1 AQCIGYARQ
10 LQNVIDRAVTLTEAY
25 LLREGVYCL
34 DSHPP
39 HPLRVSGVLELDS
52 GLLLREV
59 ERRYILRTLISVGGS
74 RTVAAKRLG
83 ISLRCLQYKLKF
95 YSEQDQ
101 ANGHANGAQ
110 DAPNHRSV
118 PDLEPGMSL

>member
-1 AQCIGYARQ
+1 MTRTRVAGVKPEPLTVTVNGPDTWPAINGFGTP
-10 LQNVIDRAVTLTEAY
+10 VTL
-25 LLREGVYCL
+25 V
-34 DSHPP
+34 
-39 HPLRVSGVLELDS
+39 
-52 GLLLREV
+52 
-59 ERRYILRTLISVGGS
+59 SVGGS
-74 RTVAAKRLG
+74 RTLAAKRLG